1 MTSLPGPYGLVLSN
15 LVLNSALHAFPDG
28 TMGTISFKARAFGD
42 DDVEILFSDDGCG
55 MSPQIRRQAFDP
67 FFTTRRHEGATGL
80 GLHIVH
86 SMVVDRLGGRMALT
100 SEFWRGHNR
109 PPDPAAND
117 QVRGRRHG
125 HGGQENSVFRSGQ
138 DVEKDRH
145 DE

>member
-1 MTSLPGPYGLVLSN
+1 
-15 LVLNSALHAFPDG
+15 
-28 TMGTISFKARAFGD
+28 MGTISFKARAFGD

-100 SEFWRGHNR
+100 SESGVGTTVRLILPRTIRFEGDDTDTAARKIASFD
-109 PPDPAAND
+109 PDKTWKKTD
-117 QVRGRRHG
+117 TTS
-125 HGGQENSVFRSGQ
+125 E
-138 DVEKDRH
+138 
-145 DE
+145 